1 MRTIKTTYHYLFCL
15 LILATSCQPT
25 PFGEAVEYPVENIT
39 LDDAVATDLAK
50 KIKAETAITVDDA
63 FEVALWA
70 SDTLVHDPIA
80 ISIDPK
86 GRIFYTRASRQT
98 NSEFDIRGHRNW
110 MTASISFETVE
121 DRRDFLRATFTAD
134 STESERFLEDMNED
148 GVRDWRDLAVEK
160 EQVWFVEDASGD
172 GTADHAQ
179 LYLKDFNEEITDVA
193 NGLEFH
199 DGQVFV
205 GAAPDLWRTAD
216 TDGDGIA
223 DRKTSISH
231 GYAVHIGFSGHGMSG
246 VKVGPQGRI
255 WWGIG
260 DIGANVTDQTGKKW
274 AYPNQ
279 GVVVRAEPD
288 GSNFEVYA
296 AGVRNT
302 HEFVFDNYGN
312 LITEDNDGDHRGE
325 RERLV
330 YLINGSDSGW
340 RTNWQYG
347 KYTDPKSNRY
357 KVWIDERMHVPH
369 WEGQAAYILPPI
381 QNYVNGPTGMVY
393 NPGTALGPEWYDH
406 FFIAEFR
413 GSPARSPIHAFTLEA
428 DGASFKLS
436 STKEVVNGVLPT
448 GLDFGPDG
456 ALYFGDWIDG
466 WGTKKEGRIWKLDVP
481 GGAEQAIRQ
490 ATKVLIQA
498 DFTTKETP
506 ELQELLG
513 HQDQRIRQKAQFT
526 LAKLSKKG
534 LDIFLA
540 TIQKSDNQLAR
551 IHAMWGLHQ
560 MARKQP
566 DLAKYYLPYLK
577 DQDQEIIAQAAKM
590 LGDLRYGSA
599 SEALLPLLQHPSLRV
614 QMLTT
619 EALGRMAASSA
630 FEPIVAQ
637 VRQNNDQD
645 LWLRHAG
652 MVALSRLGN
661 SEALVALNQDPSFAV
676 RTTAVVALRR
686 MKAPGVA
693 AFLNDT
699 DEYIVTEAARAINDD
714 TNITDALPALAFL
727 LKENRWQNEALIRR
741 IINANVEVGETDNWK
756 LLMNYAQNTDAAP
769 AMRAEALAALSNWG
783 SPSVF
788 DRVDGRYR
796 GEMPRDDSAM
806 RTAATPVFVNAVQA
820 SEPAVQLAAIK
831 AAAKLN
837 LQQVNPTLFDL
848 AKDAQQAEIRA
859 AALSSL
865 SALQSNQLDEAL
877 ELALADQD
885 AAVRSRALELLP
897 ASNLPLDKAL
907 PLFEAI
913 MTEGTIQEQQATLS
927 ALKDYQNPSVAG
939 VLSVLM
945 DRMTNDALNPAIQ
958 LDLLEAAAAQKDE
971 QLAKKLEN
979 FEVARAESDILTQ
992 YQEALV
998 GGNAGRGQQI
1008 FYNNEAA
1015 QCVRCHAIFEV
1026 GGNAG
1031 PGLLGIGERLTR
1043 EQLLESMIAP
1053 SAVYAA
1059 GYGVVILE
1067 LKDGATASGIVMNE
1081 DDEYITLKVGKEDIQ
1096 KVRQENVETRENIP
1110 SSMPVM
1116 GDLLSKRQLRD
1127 LVAFLASLKGEPS

>member
-1 MRTIKTTYHYLFCL
+1 MRRIKATYYYLFCL
-15 LILATSCQPT
+15 FILLTACQPS
-25 PFGEAVEYPVENIT
+25 PFGESVSYPKENIT
-39 LDDAVATDLAK
+39 LDDALASELAQ
-50 KIKAETAITVDDA
+50 KIKSETAVTVDDA
-63 FEVALWA
+63 FEIDLWA
-70 SDTLVHDPIA
+70 SDSLVQDPIA
-80 ISIDPK
+80 ISIDPQ

-121 DRRDFLRATFTAD
+121 DRRAFLRSTFTTD
-134 STESERFLEDMNED
+134 TTESQRFLEDLNED

-179 LYLKDFNEEITDVA
+179 LYLKDFNEEVTDVA
-193 NGLEFH
+193 NGLEYH
-199 DGQVFV
+199 DGQVFI

-216 TDGDGIA
+216 IDGDGIA

-231 GYAVHIGFSGHGMSG
+231 GFAVHIGFSGHGMSG

-260 DIGANVTDQTGKKW
+260 DIGANVTDQTGKQW

-302 HEFVFDNYGN
+302 HEFVFDDYGN

-340 RTNWQYG
+340 RTNWQFG
-347 KYTDPKSNRY
+347 KYTDPKSNSY
-357 KVWIDERMHVPH
+357 KVWMEERLHVPH
-369 WEGQAAYILPPI
+369 WEGQAAYILAPI

-393 NPGTALGPEWYDH
+393 NPGTALGPEWYKH

-413 GSPARSPIHAFTLEA
+413 GSPANSPIHAFTLEPA
-428 DGASFKLS
+428 GASFKLS
-436 STKEVVNGVLPT
+436 STKEVVNGLLPT

-481 GGAEQAIRQ
+481 GGKDQAIRQ
-490 ATKVLIQA
+490 ETKTLIQA
-498 DFTTKETP
+498 NFKAKTAP
-506 ELQELLG
+506 ELQILLG
-513 HQDQRIRQKAQFT
+513 HQDQRVRQKAQFD
-526 LAKLSKKG
+526 LAKRSKKG
-534 LDIFLA
+534 LDAFLE
-540 TIQKSDNQLAR
+540 TMHNSNPQLAR

-566 DLAKYYLPYLK
+566 DLAKYYLSYLE
-577 DQDQEIIAQAAKM
+577 DQDPEIIAQAAKM
-590 LGDLRYGSA
+590 LGDLRFEGA
-599 SEALLPLLQHPSLRV
+599 TQKLMPLLQHPSLRI
-614 QMLTT
+614 QMLST
-619 EALGRMAASSA
+619 EALGRIGASSA
-630 FEPIVAQ
+630 FAGIVEQ

-652 MVALSRLGN
+652 MVALGRIGST
-661 SEALVALNQDPSFAV
+661 EPLVALHKDPSLAV
-676 RTTAVVALRR
+676 RTAAVVALRR
-686 MKAPGVA
+686 MKDPGVA
-693 AFLNDT
+693 IFLNDP

-714 TNITDALPALAFL
+714 TNITEALPALAL
-727 LKENRWQNEALIRR
+727 VLKEARWSKEPLIRR
-741 IINANVEVGETDNWK
+741 AINANVEVGEEDNWK
-756 LLMNYAQNTDAAP
+756 LLLRYAQNPKAA
-769 AMRAEALAALSNWG
+769 ADMRAEALAALSNWS
-783 SPSVF
+783 SPAVF

-796 GEMPRDDSAM
+796 GETSRDDSAM
-806 RTAATPVFVNAVQA
+806 RAVATTVFVEAVQA
-820 SEPAVQLAAIK
+820 KEPAVQLAAIK

-837 LQQVNPTLFDL
+837 LQQVNSTLFDL
-848 AKDAQQAEIRA
+848 VTNSKQAEIKA

-865 SALQSNQLDEAL
+865 SVLKSDQLDKAL
-877 ELALADQD
+877 ELALADRD
-885 AAVRSRALELLP
+885 AMVRSKALELLP
-897 ASNLPLDKAL
+897 ASNLPLEKAM
-907 PLFEAI
+907 PLFEVI
-913 MTEGTIQEQQATLS
+913 MVSGTVQEQQATLS

-939 VLSVLM
+939 VLSALM
-945 DRMTNDALNPAIQ
+945 EKMVSGELNPAIQ
-958 LDLLEAAAAQKDE
+958 LDLLEAAQAQSDE
-971 QLAKKLEN
+971 RLSSQLNA
-979 FEVARAESDILTQ
+979 FEAARAEGDALVQ
-992 YQEALV
+992 YQEALL
-998 GGNAGRGQQI
+998 GGDVRSGRQI

-1015 QCVRCHAIFEV
+1015 QCVRCHAVFEV

-1031 PGLLGIGERLTR
+1031 PGLLGVGHRLSR
-1043 EQLLESMIAP
+1043 EELLKSMVAP
-1053 SAVYAA
+1053 SAVFAA

-1067 LKDGATASGIVMNE
+1067 LNDGSTASGIVM
-1081 DDEYITLKVGKEDIQ
+1081 DETDETITLKVGKEDIQ
-1096 KVRQENVETRENIP
+1096 KVQQADVKSRENIP
-1110 SSMPVM
+1110 SSMPKM

-1127 LVAFLASLKGEPS
+1127 VVAFLASLEAEET

>member
-1 MRTIKTTYHYLFCL
+1 MRLIKPTYLYLFCL
-15 LILATSCQPT
+15 LLLASACQQT
-25 PFGEAVEYPVENIT
+25 PYGESVEYPKENISLEDVAAADLAQKIEAETAIT
-39 LDDAVATDLAK
+39 LDDALEID
-50 KIKAETAITVDDA
+50 
-63 FEVALWA
+63 LWA

-80 ISIDPK
+80 ISIDPN
-86 GRIFYTRASRQT
+86 GRIFYTRASRQA

-121 DRRDFLRATFTAD
+121 DRRAFLKATFTPD
-134 STESERFLEDMNED
+134 STESERFLEDFNED

-160 EQVWFVEDASGD
+160 EQVWFVEDRTGD

-179 LYLKDFNEEITDVA
+179 LYLKDFHEEVTDVA

-199 DGQVFV
+199 DGEVFI
-205 GAAPDLWRTAD
+205 GAAPDLWRTKD
-216 TDGDGIA
+216 TDGDGVA

-260 DIGANVTDQTGKKW
+260 DIGANVTDQSGKQW

-302 HEFVFDNYGN
+302 HEFVFDNFGN

-340 RTNWQYG
+340 RTNWQFG
-347 KYTDPKSNRY
+347 KYTDPKSNDY
-357 KVWIDERMHVPH
+357 KVWIDERLSIPH
-369 WEGQAAYILPPI
+369 WEGQAAYILAPI

-393 NPGTALGPEWYDH
+393 NPGTALGPEWYNH

-413 GSPARSPIHAFTLEA
+413 GSPANSPIHAFTLEP

-436 STKEVVNGVLPT
+436 STKEVVRGVLPT

-466 WGTKKEGRIWKLDVP
+466 WGTKKEGRIWKVDVP

-490 ATKVLIQA
+490 ETKTLIQA
-498 DFTTKETP
+498 DFGTKETP
-506 ELQELLG
+506 ELGQLLG
-513 HQDQRIRQKAQFT
+513 HQDRRVRQKAQFT

-540 TIQKSDNQLAR
+540 TLQKSDQQLAR

-560 MARKQP
+560 MSRKQP
-566 DLAKYYLPYLK
+566 DLAKYYLPYLEDK
-577 DQDQEIIAQAAKM
+577 DPEIIAQAIKM
-590 LGDLRYGSA
+590 LGDLRYRPA
-599 SEALLPLLQHPSLRV
+599 AKELLPFLQHPSLRV

-619 EALGRMAASSA
+619 EALGRIADEEA
-630 FEPIVAQ
+630 FEPIIAQ
-637 VRQNNDQD
+637 IRKNNDQD

-652 MVALSRLGN
+652 MVALSRLDK
-661 SEALVALNQDPSFAV
+661 SEALIALHQDPSLAV
-676 RTTAVVALRR
+676 RTAAVVALRR
-686 MKAPGVA
+686 MKDPGVA

-699 DEYIVTEAARAINDD
+699 DEYVVTEAARAINDD
-714 TNITDALPALAFL
+714 TNISAALPALALL
-727 LKENRWQNEALIRR
+727 LKENRWNSEALIRR
-741 IINANVEVGETDNWK
+741 VINANVEVGEADNWQ
-756 LLMNYAQNTDAAP
+756 LLLNYAQNSAAT
-769 AMRAEALAALSNWG
+769 AKMRAEALAALSNWG
-783 SPSVF
+783 SPAVF

-796 GEMPRDDSAM
+796 GEISRDDSEM
-806 RTAATPVFVNAVQA
+806 RKAATPIFVQAVQ
-820 SEPAVQLAAIK
+820 SPEPEVQLAAIE
-831 AAAKLN
+831 AAAQLG

-848 AKDAQQAEIRA
+848 ASNASLASIRA
-859 AALSSL
+859 GALNSL
-865 SALQSNQLDEAL
+865 SILQSDQIDEAL
-877 ELALADQD
+877 ELALADKD
-885 AAVRSRALELLP
+885 AKVRSKALELLP
-897 ASNLPLDKAL
+897 ASNLPLEKAL

-913 MTEGTIQEQQATLS
+913 MEKGTIQEQQATLS

-939 VLSVLM
+939 VLSALLTQ
-945 DRMTNDALNPAIQ
+945 MTEGSLNPAIQ
-958 LDLLEAAAAQKDE
+958 LDLLEAAASQEEA
-971 QLAKKLEN
+971 QLATQLKTFEEN
-979 FEVARAESDILTQ
+979 RAEAGVLAQ
-992 YQEALV
+992 YAEALE
-998 GGNAGRGQQI
+998 GGVAQRGRQI

-1031 PGLLGIGERLTR
+1031 PGLLGVGERLSR
-1043 EQLLESMIAP
+1043 EELLESMVAP
-1053 SAVYAA
+1053 SAAYAA

-1067 LKDGATASGIVMNE
+1067 MKDGKTVSGIILNE
-1081 DDEYITLKVGKEDIQ
+1081 SDEYITLKIGKEDIQ
-1096 KVRQENVETRENIP
+1096 KVRQEEVNTRENIP
-1110 SSMPVM
+1110 SSMPAM
-1116 GDLLSKRQLRD
+1116 GDLLTKRQLRD
-1127 LVAFLASLKGEPS
+1127 LVAFLASLEEETL